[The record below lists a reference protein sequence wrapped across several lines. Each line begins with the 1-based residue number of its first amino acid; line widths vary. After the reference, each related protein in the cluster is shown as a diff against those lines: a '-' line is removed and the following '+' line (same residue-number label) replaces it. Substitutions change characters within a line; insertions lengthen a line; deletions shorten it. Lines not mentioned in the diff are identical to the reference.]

1 MKNFLFKE
9 RFSFVDF
16 VIVTVLTRVYIVHIH
31 PYIFPIHQDP
41 LSAVA
46 TCLT

>member
-1 MKNFLFKE
+1 MKNFLFKD
-9 RFSFVDF
+9 RYSLLDVV
-16 VIVTVLTRVYIVHIH
+16 VITVLIRLYTVYID

-46 TCLT
+46 ACLT